1 MTAGPFW
8 KGYLKRS
15 LVTCPGAMQPVAGAA
30 APCGAEFRAAAPE
43 GASLN
48 AGAAS
53 RCGLGG
59 VGMDLQLGQQVV
71 IVTGAASG
79 IGAAA
84 ARRLAA
90 EGVGGLVLTDRDG
103 GGLARLAAI
112 LAPAAAVETVIADL
126 ADPGAST
133 AIAGAA
139 VTRFGCIGGL
149 VNAAGLTTRGS
160 FETGTAAIW
169 DQLFAVNA
177 RAGFLLMQ
185 AAIADMKRRGAAG
198 AIVNILSMNA
208 HCGIPEL
215 AIYAG
220 SKGAMQTLTKN
231 AAHAHMAD
239 RIRVNGINLGWV
251 ATEGE
256 RQMQA
261 EVMGRGPGWEADAA
275 RGLPLGRLVTADE
288 CARLVAF
295 LISEASA
302 PMSGAV
308 IDFEQ
313 KVAGAI

>member
-1 MTAGPFW
+1 
-8 KGYLKRS
+8 
-15 LVTCPGAMQPVAGAA
+15 
-30 APCGAEFRAAAPE
+30 
-43 GASLN
+43 
-48 AGAAS
+48 
-53 RCGLGG
+53 
-59 VGMDLQLGQQVV
+59 MDLALGRQVV

-79 IGAAA
+79 IGAAV
-84 ARRLAA
+84 ARMLAG
-90 EGVGGLVLTDRDG
+90 EGVAALVLVDRDAA
-103 GGLARLAAI
+103 GLQRIAQELAGTAAI
-112 LAPAAAVETVIADL
+112 CVTEDLRDDSAADRIARAAVD
-126 ADPGAST
+126 
-133 AIAGAA
+133 
-139 VTRFGCIGGL
+139 RFGRIDGL

-160 FETGTAAIW
+160 FITGTAAIW
-169 DQLFAVNA
+169 DELFAVNA

-185 AAIADMKRRGAAG
+185 AAISDMLRRSAPG

-208 HCGIPEL
+208 HVGIPEL

-220 SKGAMQTLTKN
+220 SKGAMQTLTRN

-256 RQMQA
+256 RAMQSDTL
-261 EVMGRGPGWEADAA
+261 GKGPGWLAAAEAAQ
-275 RGLPLGRLVTADE
+275 PLGRLVSPEE

-295 LISEASA
+295 LLSDASI